1 MFDLGDLR
9 ILFKPGYVECG
20 QKEDY
25 GYLIPTFQDL
35 GLYANE
41 SKDDKGVVYRST
53 HNGYDNPFHSSISS
67 VYFRVHNRGTKN
79 FPFPFVQLIASPAKI
94 IQGHNVFGSDNIEL
108 GWLMMLKL
116 LSDKKPHIF
125 DMLDILGTSINA
137 IDINYSVDYGNEHI
151 GGQIINFLSNVSD
164 GQVRATRNINSETC
178 YWNKSSKIDGKQVNF
193 GQLVERKAYRK
204 YSELLYY
211 VKKVHQMNLPKDV
224 IQNIVKIN
232 TDSKLLDH
240 AKTKLR
246 WEAKIKAKYLKNH
259 YGTNLVA
266 DIIQIQKEYK
276 RAGKSLTIELFD
288 YAFKRIFKA
297 VGDNKM
303 IIKDYETIKI
313 KLADKGFKTREVNE
327 AVKMY
332 GLFTYFGW
340 HEAKTMY
347 SKVTFYKYLKIL
359 ISVIP
364 KAQLQNLNSQ
374 YDGNVIPMMNFVELN
389 FDNQYPDWYKE
400 PTLDSL
406 GLTDFANR
414 IYENKPILRVV

>member
-1 MFDLGDLR
+1 MWV
-9 ILFKPGYVECG
+9 LF
-20 QKEDY
+20 
-25 GYLIPTFQDL
+25 
-35 GLYANE
+35 
-41 SKDDKGVVYRST
+41 
-53 HNGYDNPFHSSISS
+53 
-67 VYFRVHNRGTKN
+67 GTKH
-79 FPFPFVQLIASPAKI
+79 F
-94 IQGHNVFGSDNIEL
+94 
-108 GWLMMLKL
+108 
-116 LSDKKPHIF
+116 
-125 DMLDILGTSINA
+125 GTSINA

-151 GGQIINFLSNVSD
+151 GGQVINFLSNVSD

-193 GQLVERKAYRK
+193 GQLVERKAYCK
-204 YSELLYY
+204 YPELLYY
-211 VKKVHQMNLPKDV
+211 VKKVQQMNLPKDV

-232 TDSKLLDH
+232 TGSKLLDY

-246 WEAKIKAKYLKNH
+246 WEAKIKAKYLKNQH
-259 YGTNLVA
+259 GTNLVA

-297 VGDNKM
+297 IGDNKM
-303 IIKDYETIKI
+303 IIKDYKNIKI

-347 SKVTFYKYLKIL
+347 SKPSFYRHLKIL
-359 ISVIP
+359 TSVIS

-400 PTLDSL
+400 PTLESL